1 MKTRSLIVC
10 DDALLETPKRVDLE
24 SFKSAEELELLNVKQ
39 LKELLTRNRVEYR
52 GCLERAELLERAT
65 RLWRDH
71 AKYKDGERRVSPV
84 RLARRASRLH
94 RSRSALQI

>member
-1 MKTRSLIVC
+1 MNRAIGVVPV
-10 DDALLETPKRVDLE
+10 TPKKVDLE
-24 SFKSAEELELLNVKQ
+24 SFRSAEELELLNVKQ

-71 AKYKDGERRVSPV
+71 AQYRDGQCLRRG
-84 RLARRASRLH
+84 RRTPSVQL
-94 RSRSALQI
+94 SVV

>member
-1 MKTRSLIVC
+1 MVP
-10 DDALLETPKRVDLE
+10 ETPKRVNLA
-24 SFKSAEELELLNVKQ
+24 SFKTAEELELLNVKQ

-71 AKYKDGERRVSPV
+71 AKYKDGQCSVSMNRLRRPNS
-84 RLARRASRLH
+84 RRTAVGPPKR
-94 RSRSALQI
+94 